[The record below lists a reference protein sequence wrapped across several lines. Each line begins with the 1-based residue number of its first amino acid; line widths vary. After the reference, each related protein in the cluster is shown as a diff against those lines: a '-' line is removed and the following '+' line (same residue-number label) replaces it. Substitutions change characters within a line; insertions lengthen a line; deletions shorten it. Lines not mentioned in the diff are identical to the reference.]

1 MSPEVPKTPP
11 EPDPRKD
18 RARRDQAALLLASG
32 ASVAHAATAA
42 GVDRR
47 TIARWQRHESFR
59 RRVAEARAEMFARSV
74 GLLAAAQGK
83 AVARLIALIDSKND
97 IVALS
102 ASKTVVEMGHRLHGE
117 SALAELKERLDR
129 VEANQT
135 IGGCQP

>member
-11 EPDPRKD
+11 EPDLRKD

-42 GVDRR
+42 CVDRR

-59 RRVAEARAEMFARSV
+59 HRIAEARAEMFARSV

-117 SALAELKERLDR
+117 SALAELKERLVR
-129 VEANQT
+129 VEANQAL
-135 IGGCQP
+135 GGCQP